1 MSAAKNLKSS
11 CWDRARV
18 IVGYL
23 LNKRI
28 LQYNYKM
35 CSKTEFYVFRKLG
48 ILLIAVGQLTTNWF
62 ELPNNLALP
71 K

>member
-1 MSAAKNLKSS
+1 
-11 CWDRARV
+11 
-18 IVGYL
+18 L

-71 K
+71 KSLQKLWEPMTIKIRHSIAN

>member
-1 MSAAKNLKSS
+1 M
-11 CWDRARV
+11 
-18 IVGYL
+18 

-71 K
+71 KSLQKLWEPMTIKIRHSIAN